1 MHNMPG
7 FCQATEVLI
16 SYKSGGTTATP
27 EKDTNMVEW
36 EGEGTSYVPKT
47 SWKFE
52 DASDPDV
59 VYIAIF
65 RGVDVS
71 TAEEGA
77 NGEITSM
84 LNGRLLKAHKDPS
97 KEGFDADPGQGA
109 KMIIVG
115 NGGKCRGVTAFVTHK

>member
-1 MHNMPG
+1 MPG
-7 FCQATEVLI
+7 FCQATTVFI
-16 SYKSGGTTATP
+16 SDSGGGSEAIP
-27 EKDTNMVEW
+27 DKDTNMIQW
-36 EGEGTSYVPKT
+36 EEEGTPYVPET
-47 SWKFE
+47 VWKFE

-59 VYIAIF
+59 VYIAKF

-71 TAEEGA
+71 SVKQGP

-97 KEGFDADPGQGA
+97 KEGFEPDPGQGA

-115 NGGKCRGVTAFVTHK
+115 NGGKCRGITALVTHK